1 MIAMASVRE
10 RHDVRKAV
18 WIAVSIGFLLA
29 AAGLFAALVSA
40 VPSPHNQG
48 GSRPSLD
55 RDPPQ
60 RTQNREVYSPIIARD
75 PYVVDQWEKS
85 IQALEA
91 ACAKRGEYCDE
102 ARQARRSVNR

>member
-1 MIAMASVRE
+1 M
-10 RHDVRKAV
+10 
-18 WIAVSIGFLLA
+18 GLLLA

-40 VPSPHNQG
+40 VLSPRNEG
-48 GSRPSLD
+48 GSLPSID
-55 RDPPQ
+55 RGSPQ
-60 RTQNREVYSPIIARD
+60 RTQNRQVYSPIIAND

-91 ACAKRGEYCDE
+91 ACVQRGEYCDE

>member
-1 MIAMASVRE
+1 M
-10 RHDVRKAV
+10 
-18 WIAVSIGFLLA
+18 GLLLA
-29 AAGLFAALVSA
+29 AASLFASLVSA
-40 VPSPHNQG
+40 VPSPRNESG
-48 GSRPSLD
+48 AGASIG
-55 RDPPQ
+55 RDPQQ
-60 RTQNREVYSPIIARD
+60 RTQNRQVYSPIIAKD